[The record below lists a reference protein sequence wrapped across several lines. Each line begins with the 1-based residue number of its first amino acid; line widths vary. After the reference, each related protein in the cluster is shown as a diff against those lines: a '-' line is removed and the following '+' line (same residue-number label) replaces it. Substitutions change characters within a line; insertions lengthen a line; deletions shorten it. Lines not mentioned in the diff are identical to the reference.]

1 MTFKIIVLAG
11 LTSLCS
17 LPALASPVLDSI
29 GVENL
34 DGKKVILHKLDP
46 RDNYFSI
53 GRRYNVKPNV
63 IIQFNNNATMRVGN
77 VIKVPTEQA
86 FIAPTPQTQVSTTNT
101 PVDGTTVYKV
111 SAGETLYAIS
121 RRFNMKVED
130 IISLNNLKSS
140 NLTPGQ
146 LLNIKA
152 TTATPLAA
160 QPTTTTVKTTVTTQ
174 PATTTQQQTTTVQQ
188 TTINTPVNMPRDS
201 TRVTATDSAGV
212 ERRVPANRYGITE
225 RNEKGVATYLDDS
238 GLGLDANKKLALHR
252 TAPIGTVLKIS
263 NPMTNRVTFA
273 KVVGRFNDNESTKDV
288 MVVLTKS
295 AVDALGALDK
305 RFQVNISYGTPN
317 ESQE

>member
-11 LTSLCS
+11 LSSLCF

-53 GRRYNVKPNV
+53 GRRYNVKPNI

-86 FIAPTPQTQVSTTNT
+86 FIAPTPQTQVANTGT

-152 TTATPLAA
+152 TTATPPAA
-160 QPTTTTVKTTVTTQ
+160 QPTTTTVKTTVITH
-174 PATTTQQQTTTVQQ
+174 PATNTQQQTTVQQ
-188 TTINTPVNMPRDS
+188 TTINTPVTMPRDS

>member
-11 LTSLCS
+11 LSSLCF
-17 LPALASPVLDSI
+17 LPALASPVSDSI

-53 GRRYNVKPNV
+53 GRRYNVKPNI
-63 IIQFNNNATMRVGN
+63 IIQFNSNATMRVGN

-86 FIAPTPQTQVSTTNT
+86 FVAPTPQTQVANT
-101 PVDGTTVYKV
+101 GSPVDGTTVYKV

-130 IISLNNLKSS
+130 IINLNNLKSS

-152 TTATPLAA
+152 ATATPVAA

-174 PATTTQQQTTTVQQ
+174 PANNAQQQTTVQQ
-188 TTINTPVNMPRDS
+188 TTINTPVTMPRDS
-201 TRVTATDSAGV
+201 TRVTATDSSGV
-212 ERRVPANRYGITE
+212 ERRLPANRYGITE